1 MEKIKFGVVG
11 TIRGMT
17 FVKLL
22 QVFSD
27 EVCLHAVCET
37 NAKLAEAT
45 MAEIPQGVRIYE
57 DYEEFLNSGIDAVV
71 LCNFFHEHASFAI
84 KALDKGIHVISDT
97 TAAPTLGE
105 CVALCRAVERSKAK
119 YMLGANGPYKKCLQ
133 FIKKEIKIGKLGTP
147 FYAEAEYM
155 HWTPNGKPFTDDS
168 THWRR
173 MMPGTYYNMHTLG
186 SLMYVT
192 ETMPKRVTASVVRVP
207 GAAQQRNRLIDHD
220 GAKVLCEMDNGAM
233 FDVTGCA
240 YYGPTS
246 KWFRLIGEKGVIE
259 TKRYDETE
267 VHFIAAE
274 KEFFPDEPIPEIEVY
289 NPKYEELDM
298 APKEEFDSYTEEQM
312 RLGHGGIDFWMLR
325 NFIRYIKGEF
335 EPFFN
340 VYRATALSAAAI
352 LSWRSVLNGGLEYD
366 VPDFTKEEDKK
377 KYENDFLSPF
387 EPEGSENKI
396 SCKARA

>member
-133 FIKKEIKIGKLGTP
+133 FIKKEIKNGKLGTP

-155 HWTPNGKPFTDDS
+155 HWTPNGKPFADDS

-192 ETMPKRVTASVVRVP
+192 ETLPKRVTASVVRVP

-246 KWFRLIGEKGVIE
+246 KWFRIIGEKGVLE

-267 VHFIAAE
+267 VHFISSE

-289 NPKYEELDM
+289 NPKYEELNM

-352 LSWRSVLNGGLEYD
+352 LAWRSVLDEGREYD
-366 VPDFTKEEDKK
+366 IPDFRLEEDKK

-387 EPEGSENKI
+387 ASEESGNLI
-396 SCKARA
+396 ARKARN

>member
-45 MAEIPQGVRIYE
+45 MAEIPEGVCIYE
-57 DYEEFLNSGIDAVV
+57 DYEEFLDSGIDAVV

-105 CVALCRAVERSKAK
+105 CVALCRAAERSKAK

-133 FIKKEIKIGKLGTP
+133 FIKREIQNGKLGTP
-147 FYAEAEYM
+147 FYAEAEYL
-155 HWTPNGKPFTDDS
+155 HWSPNSKPFADDS

-207 GAAQQRNRLIDHD
+207 GAAQQKNRLIDHD
-220 GAKVLCEMDNGAM
+220 GAKILCEMDNGAM

-246 KWFRLIGEKGVIE
+246 KWFRIIGEKGVIE

-289 NPKYEELDM
+289 TPKYENLDM

-312 RLGHGGIDFWMLR
+312 RLGHGGIDFWLLR

-366 VPDFTKEEDKK
+366 VPDFTKEEDRL

-387 EPEGSENKI
+387 ADEESKNLI
-396 SCKARA
+396 SRKARS

>member
-1 MEKIKFGVVG
+1 MKKIKFGVVG

-37 NAKLAEAT
+37 NAKRAEET
-45 MAEIPQGVRIYE
+45 VAEIPTGVRIFD
-57 DYEEFLNSGIDAVV
+57 DYDEFLDSGIDAVV
-71 LCNFFHEHASFAI
+71 LCNFFHEHASLAI

-105 CVALCRAVERSKAK
+105 CVALCRAAERSTAK

-133 FIKKEIKIGKLGTP
+133 FIKKQIKDGKLGTP

-155 HWTPNGKPFTDDS
+155 HWSPNGKPYAEDS
-168 THWRR
+168 VHWRR

-207 GAAQQRNRLIDHD
+207 GAASRMNRLIDHD
-220 GAKVLCEMDNGAM
+220 GAKILCEMDNGAM
-233 FDVTGCA
+233 FDVTGCS

-246 KWFRLIGEKGVIE
+246 KWFRLIGEKGVLE

-267 VHFIAAE
+267 VHFISAE

-289 NPKYEELDM
+289 HPTYESLEM
-298 APKEEFDSYTEEQM
+298 APADEIVNYTEDHY
-312 RLGHGGIDFWMLR
+312 RLGHGGIDLWMLR
-325 NFIRYIKGEF
+325 NFIHYIKGTY

-340 VYRATALSAAAI
+340 VYRSTALSAAAI
-352 LSWRSVLNGGLEYD
+352 LAWRSVLNGGIEYD

-377 KYENDFLSPF
+377 KYESDFLSPF

-396 SCKARA
+396 SCKARP

>member
-105 CVALCRAVERSKAK
+105 CVALCRAVEHSKAK

-133 FIKKEIKIGKLGTP
+133 FIKKEIKTGKLGTP

-220 GAKVLCEMDNGAM
+220 GAKVLCEMDNGAL

-289 NPKYEELDM
+289 TPKYEELDM

-396 SCKARA
+396 SCKARP

>member
-22 QVFSD
+22 QVFGD
-27 EVCLHAVCET
+27 NVCLHAVCET
-37 NAKLAEAT
+37 DAKLAEAT
-45 MAEIPQGVRIYE
+45 MAEIPAGVRIYS
-57 DYEEFLNSGIDAVV
+57 DYEEFLNSGIEAVV

-84 KALDKGIHVISDT
+84 RALDRGIHVISDT

-105 CVALCRAVERSKAK
+105 CVALCRAAERSSAK

-133 FIKKEIKIGKLGTP
+133 FIRREIKNGKLGIP

-155 HWTPNGKPFTDDS
+155 HWSPNAKPYADDS

-192 ETMPKRVTASVVRVP
+192 DTMPKRVSASVVRVP
-207 GAAQQRNRLIDHD
+207 GNAQRMNRLIDHD
-220 GAKVLCEMDNGAM
+220 AAKILCEMDNGAM

-246 KWFRLIGEKGVIE
+246 KWFRLIGEKGVLE

-274 KEFFPDEPIPEIEVY
+274 NEYFPDEPIPEIEVY
-289 NPKYEELDM
+289 KPKYEELDM
-298 APKEEFDSYTEEQM
+298 APKAEFDSYTEEQM

-352 LSWRSVLNGGLEYD
+352 LGWRSVLNGGLTYD
-366 VPDFTKEEDKK
+366 IPDFSKEEDKK

-387 EPEGSENKI
+387 ASEESGNLI
-396 SCKARA
+396 SRKAR

>member
-22 QVFSD
+22 QVFGED
-27 EVCLHAVCET
+27 VCLHAVCET
-37 NAKLAEAT
+37 SAARAEET
-45 MAEIPQGVRIYE
+45 VKEIPAGVRIFD
-57 DYEEFLNSGIDAVV
+57 DYDEFLDSGVEAVV
-71 LCNFFHEHASFAI
+71 LCNFFHEHASLAI
-84 KALDKGIHVISDT
+84 KALDRGIHVISDT

-105 CVALCRAVERSKAK
+105 CVALCRAAERSSAK

-133 FIKKEIKIGKLGTP
+133 FIKREIKNGKLGTP

-155 HWTPNGKPFTDDS
+155 HWSPNSKPYADNS

-173 MMPGTYYNMHTLG
+173 MMPATYYNMHTLG

-192 ETMPKRVTASVVRVP
+192 ETMPKRISASVVCVP
-207 GAAQQRNRLIDHD
+207 GAAQRANRLIDHD
-220 GAKVLCEMDNGAM
+220 GAKMLCEMDNGAT
-233 FDVTGCA
+233 FDVTGCV

-246 KWFRLIGEKGVIE
+246 KWFRLIGEKGVLE

-274 KEFFPDEPIPEIEVY
+274 NEYFPDEPIPEIEVY
-289 NPKYEELDM
+289 KPKYEELDM
-298 APKEEFDSYTEEQM
+298 APKAEFDGYTEEQM

-352 LSWRSVLNGGLEYD
+352 LAWRSVLNGGLAFD
-366 VPDFTKEEDKK
+366 IPDFTKEEDQA

-387 EPEGSENKI
+387 AEEGSANLI
-396 SCKARA
+396 SRKARS